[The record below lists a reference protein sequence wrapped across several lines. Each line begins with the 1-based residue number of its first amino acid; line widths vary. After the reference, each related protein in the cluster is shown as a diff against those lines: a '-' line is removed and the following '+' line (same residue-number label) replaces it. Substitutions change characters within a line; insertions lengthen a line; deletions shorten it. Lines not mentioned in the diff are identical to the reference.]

1 MSNTIY
7 VNDPREIY
15 RYQKSEE
22 IPKMHFV
29 GSNRGISEFEITFNS
44 IVKLPVIPEVN
55 RAYAYY
61 FKPNKQ
67 SNSLCIVLHG
77 HGSMGFSS
85 TFYFAR
91 KLALNGIKSVLLT
104 LPFHGKRKPEGITDG
119 TGFFVLD
126 SIGMLNR
133 FRQSVVDVRTLIDFS
148 EMGIFENMERIYILG
163 VSLGGMVSSIAMGI
177 DKRIE
182 KGVFLLAGGDI
193 EGMFWKSIA
202 MLPLR
207 KYVYK
212 VASGEE
218 IKEAE
223 KEYEKIDKLY
233 DPLTFGQ
240 FIYPRKVLMFNGMF
254 DYVIPH
260 FASEKLKSA
269 IGTAKIVY
277 LPAGHGSLLM
287 YRKLITDRAI
297 NFFIREE

>member
-1 MSNTIY
+1 MSNIIY
-7 VNDPREIY
+7 LNDPREVY
-15 RYQKSEE
+15 RYQKVEE
-22 IPKMHFV
+22 PPAIRFLGDKKGV
-29 GSNRGISEFEITFNS
+29 SEFEIEFNS
-44 IVKLPVIPEVN
+44 AVKLPVVKEVN
-55 RAYAYY
+55 KVYAYY
-61 FKPNKQ
+61 FKPNEP

-77 HGSMGFSS
+77 HGSRGFSS

-91 KLALNGIKSVLLT
+91 KCAQNRIKSVLLT
-104 LPFHGKRKPEGITDG
+104 IPFHGKRKAMGVTDG

-148 EMGIFENMERIYILG
+148 GTGIFENVEKTYILG
-163 VSLGGMVSSIAMGI
+163 VSLGGMISSIAMGV
-177 DKRIE
+177 DKRIQ

-218 IKEAE
+218 IKETE
-223 KEYEKIDKLY
+223 KEYERIDKLY

-254 DYVIPH
+254 DYVIPR
-260 FASEKLKSA
+260 FASEKLKKS
-269 IGTAKIVY
+269 ISTAKIVY
-277 LPAGHGSLLM
+277 LPAGHGSLLV
-287 YRKLITDRAI
+287 YRKFIADRAI
-297 NFFIREE
+297 NFFTREE

>member
-22 IPKMHFV
+22 TPRIHFV
-29 GSNRGISEFEITFNS
+29 GNNGSISEFEIEFNS
-44 IVKLPVIPEVN
+44 VVKLPVIMEVN
-55 RAYAYY
+55 KVYAYY
-61 FKPNKQ
+61 FKPNRP

-77 HGSMGFSS
+77 HGSRGFSS

-104 LPFHGKRKPEGITDG
+104 LPFHGKRKPESVTDG

-148 EMGIFENMERIYILG
+148 ETGVFENVEKTYILG
-163 VSLGGMVSSIAMGI
+163 VSLGGMISSIAMGI
-177 DKRIE
+177 DKRIK

-223 KEYEKIDKLY
+223 KEYERIDKLY

-254 DYVIPH
+254 DYVIPR
-260 FASEKLKSA
+260 FASEKLKKS
-269 IGTAKIVY
+269 IGTAELVY
-277 LPAGHGSLLM
+277 LPAGHGSLLV
-287 YRKLITDRAI
+287 YRKLIIDRAI
-297 NFFIREE
+297 NFFTREE

>member
-1 MSNTIY
+1 MSNIIY
-7 VNDPREIY
+7 LNDPREVY
-15 RYQKSEE
+15 RYKKVEE
-22 IPKMHFV
+22 PPAIRFIGDKKEV
-29 GSNRGISEFEITFNS
+29 YEFEIEFNS
-44 IVKLPVIPEVN
+44 AVKLPIVKEVN
-55 RAYAYY
+55 RVYAYY
-61 FKPNKQ
+61 FKPNEP

-77 HGSMGFSS
+77 HGSRGFSS

-91 KLALNGIKSVLLT
+91 KLALSGIKSVLLT
-104 LPFHGKRKPEGITDG
+104 IPFHGKRKAMGVTDG

-148 EMGIFENMERIYILG
+148 ETGVFEDIEKIYILG
-163 VSLGGMVSSIAMGI
+163 ISLGGMISSIAMGV
-177 DKRIE
+177 DERIQ

-223 KEYEKIDKLY
+223 KEYERIDKLY
-233 DPLTFGQ
+233 DPLTFGR
-240 FIYPRKVLMFNGMF
+240 FIRPRKVLMFNGTF
-254 DYVIPH
+254 DYVIPR
-260 FASEKLKSA
+260 FASEKLKEA
-269 IGTAKIVY
+269 IGTAKITY
-277 LPAGHGSLLM
+277 LPAGHGSILL
-287 YRKLITDRAI
+287 YRAFIARKAI
-297 NFFIREE
+297 NFFKEEV